1 MKRIQNRRKSR
12 LVFYLGLTFW
22 ALHGAAAFAGDLVFS
37 YTNPT
42 FGGNPLNASGF
53 LNNANAQNTFT
64 APPTVQPSSLEKL
77 TSSLQAAMLSK
88 LQASVTGYVFDTKGS
103 LVSGTQY
110 TAGDYQVTVI
120 VNPDKTVSLTTLEIS
135 TGNSTVINLGN
146 VVTQP

>member
-64 APPTVQPSSLEKL
+64 ATPTVQPSALEKL